1 MGSKIGLPFPKK
13 DQNNLNFTLGIK
25 IPQNFPIFLLEK
37 YFIVPEVIVEIL
49 KVLLDRGP
57 KWDLESNLLLPRG
70 NKRGL
75 KNQTLITA
83 SPTVLSMRPCT
94 VKLYEEK
101 SKYARLAQENSFGA
115 ASHAKIRGGFVKG
128 TAHNK

>member
-57 KWDLESNLLLPRG
+57 K
-70 NKRGL
+70 
-75 KNQTLITA
+75 
-83 SPTVLSMRPCT
+83 
-94 VKLYEEK
+94 
-101 SKYARLAQENSFGA
+101 
-115 ASHAKIRGGFVKG
+115 
-128 TAHNK
+128 